1 MLDQSNKKHL
11 PHLLGY
17 SKLISIKTPHGVLS
31 KQFRYPGVK
40 GKQRISQWAKSN
52 IRMEG
57 VQGSA
62 KKQRW
67 RFILISAPLPDR

>member
-1 MLDQSNKKHL
+1 MLNSTHQDTARCSQQTVPL
-11 PHLLGY
+11 
-17 SKLISIKTPHGVLS
+17 
-31 KQFRYPGVK
+31 PGVK

>member
-1 MLDQSNKKHL
+1 IEFSNQKHL
-11 PHLLGY
+11 TNFHEKT
-17 SKLISIKTPHGVLS
+17 KLPSIKTPHGVLS

-57 VQGSA
+57 IPGSA
-62 KKQRW
+62 KKQQW
-67 RFILISAPLPDR
+67 RFILTSAPLPDR

>member
-1 MLDQSNKKHL
+1 M

>member
-1 MLDQSNKKHL
+1 MTAGFNFNNYAAGFCSA
-11 PHLLGY
+11 
-17 SKLISIKTPHGVLS
+17 T
-31 KQFRYPGVK
+31 PGVK